1 MSEATFKIA
10 ETFYS
15 LQGEGKYLG
24 VPSYFIRLSGCPMRC
39 IWCDT
44 PYASWEPEG
53 ELWDLSEIQEDLD
66 KYPQAGHVVITG
78 GEPYSFPNIAV
89 LVDFFKKQSKIVT
102 METAGIH
109 YIETQAD
116 LISLSPKT
124 SHSDPIDTKHVQ
136 RHRKLR
142 KNLKPLQG
150 FVQNSQDV
158 QWKFVVQSR
167 EDLEEIRDIL
177 SESGVYQAYTTHA
190 LHQVY
195 LMPFTED
202 AQQFENQLKKVA
214 DWCLQEGYSL
224 SHRLHVQLWNDER
237 GT

>member
-1 MSEATFKIA
+1 MSDLTFKIA

-39 IWCDT
+39 VWCDT

-53 ELWDLSEIQEDLD
+53 ESWSLAQIQQDLNQ
-66 KYPQAGHVVITG
+66 YPQAAHVVITG
-78 GEPYSFPNIAV
+78 GEPYSFPQISE
-89 LVDFFKKQSKIVT
+89 LVDFFKEQSKVVT

-109 YIETQAD
+109 FQETRAD

-124 SHSDPIDTKHVQ
+124 SHSDPLESKHLA
-136 RHRKLR
+136 RHRNLR
-142 KNLKPLQG
+142 SDFTPLKDFVKNSPDL
-150 FVQNSQDV
+150 
-158 QWKFVVQSR
+158 QWKFVIQSQD
-167 EDLEEIRDIL
+167 DLEEIHKIL
-177 SESGVYQAYTTHA
+177 SKSGFSEQGKVNPM
-190 LHQVY
+190 HQVY
-195 LMPFTED
+195 LMPYTED
-202 AQQFENQLKKVA
+202 STQFETQLKKVA
-214 DWCLQEGYSL
+214 DWCLKEGFSL